1 MNEEDKAQKLS
12 EAIDALLEGREPD
25 LDDQELRELL
35 GVARLRL
42 RAGKALADV
51 GLTYQELLRRV
62 LQARMVSR
70 QMTPDEEADEDP
82 PPEAHDIT
90 EIADPK
96 EYLDPLDPGYGKL
109 VNFLDFWPR
118 AGETNP
124 STGAKGATAAT
135 KLAGPPA
142 VIPLWKA
149 AEQHKATK
157 ADSLAPVV
165 DRLVRSRKRTCRW
178 TTRSWRNWCRWPISV
193 AMSVRPWPLPAHPTS
208 AGCGPSCACAWP
220 PTCGAR
226 PRSRAVLPSPW
237 RRAAPG
243 STAVAA
249 AAAVALTLFTV
260 GPWAASGFA
269 QNPISQVF
277 DFVGEHVGR
286 RRAWTSRRPH
296 RCRPPLPWN
305 VVSPDRPQQ
314 RLGIPVRQPTYL
326 PDGFELASSVYYS
339 TRAARPRSRG
349 CSSTRLRPRR
359 VDPETLRTTTRASS
373 STKSG
378 PRPAPLQRR
387 TPISR
392 RSSSAARSPATY
404 VRGIW
409 QAGPDGT
416 LEWVEDHAEVLV
428 FDQNGVRTF
437 IVYRYGEQEKD
448 ELLKIAES
456 MLAHRPGPGVRRR

>member
-12 EAIDALLEGREPD
+12 QAIDALLEGREPD
-25 LDDQELRELL
+25 LDDQELQDLL

-70 QMTPDEEADEDP
+70 QMTPDEEVEEDP
-82 PPEAHDIT
+82 PPEVHNLT
-90 EIADPK
+90 EMADPK
-96 EYLDPLDPGYGKL
+96 DYLDPLDPGYGKL

-118 AGETNP
+118 MGETNP
-124 STGAKGATAAT
+124 AAGAKGAAAAT
-135 KLAGPPA
+135 KLVGPSV

-165 DRLVRSRKRTCRW
+165 DKLVRSRKRTLSVNDEELDELVQVAHLRRYVGQTLASAGTPYKRRLW
-178 TTRSWRNWCRWPISV
+178 SVLRLRLAANLRRQAAQPRRPAITVAAARSWRY
-193 AMSVRPWPLPAHPTS
+193 
-208 AGCGPSCACAWP
+208 
-220 PTCGAR
+220 
-226 PRSRAVLPSPW
+226 
-237 RRAAPG
+237 
-243 STAVAA
+243 AVAA

-277 DFVGEHVGR
+277 DLVGQHAGVQGVDE
-286 RRAWTSRRPH
+286 
-296 RCRPPLPWN
+296 PPPTQVPVRLPSET
-305 VVSPDRPQQ
+305 VSPQEAAE
-314 RLGIPVRQPTYL
+314 RLGISVGQPSYL
-326 PDGFELASSVYYS
+326 PDGFQLASSDYYVQSVTTPEQGMYQLVCAPGGVARDGEPQIIIYQEQATTS
-339 TRAARPRSRG
+339 TIAQKNAYIEDVVIGGS
-349 CSSTRLRPRR
+349 L
-359 VDPETLRTTTRASS
+359 
-373 STKSG
+373 
-378 PRPAPLQRR
+378 
-387 TPISR
+387 
-392 RSSSAARSPATY
+392 PATY

-409 QAGPDGT
+409 QAGQDGM
-416 LEWVEDHAEVLV
+416 LQWVEGDAEVLV

-448 ELLKIAES
+448 ELLKIAQS
-456 MLAHRPGPGVRRR
+456 MLTS

>member
-25 LDDQELRELL
+25 LEDQELQELL

-42 RAGKALADV
+42 KAGKALADV

-62 LQARMVSR
+62 LQSRMVSR

-82 PPEAHDIT
+82 PPEAHNIT
-90 EIADPK
+90 EIADPHQ
-96 EYLDPLDPGYGKL
+96 YLDPLDPGYGRL

-124 STGAKGATAAT
+124 SASAKGAAAAT
-135 KLAGPPA
+135 KLAGPSV

-165 DRLVRSRKRTCRW
+165 DRLVRNRKGTMSVDDQELDELVQVAHLRRYVGQALASAGTPYKRRLWSVLRLRLAANLRRQAARPSRPTIAVAAG
-178 TTRSWRNWCRWPISV
+178 RSWKY
-193 AMSVRPWPLPAHPTS
+193 
-208 AGCGPSCACAWP
+208 G
-220 PTCGAR
+220 
-226 PRSRAVLPSPW
+226 
-237 RRAAPG
+237 
-243 STAVAA
+243 VAA
-249 AAAVALTLFTV
+249 AAAVALTLFAV

-277 DFVGEHVGR
+277 DFVGEHAGVQGVDE
-286 RRAWTSRRPH
+286 
-296 RCRPPLPWN
+296 PPPTQ
-305 VVSPDRPQQ
+305 VPVTVPVEEVSPQQ
-314 RLGIPVRQPTYL
+314 AAERLGIPVGQPSYL
-326 PDGFELASSVYYS
+326 PAGFELASSAYYPKSVTTPEQGMFVQAYAPGGESRYGEPEIIVYQERATPS
-339 TRAARPRSRG
+339 TIAQKNASIEE
-349 CSSTRLRPRR
+349 
-359 VDPETLRTTTRASS
+359 VVIADTL
-373 STKSG
+373 
-378 PRPAPLQRR
+378 
-387 TPISR
+387 
-392 RSSSAARSPATY
+392 PATY
-404 VRGIW
+404 VRGTW

-416 LEWVEDHAEVLV
+416 LEWVEDDAEVLV

-437 IVYRYGEQEKD
+437 IVYHFGEQEKD

-456 MLAHRPGPGVRRR
+456 MLAQ

>member
-25 LDDQELRELL
+25 LDDQELQELL

-42 RAGKALADV
+42 KAGKALADV

-70 QMTPDEEADEDP
+70 QMTPHEEADEDP
-82 PPEAHDIT
+82 PPEAHNIT
-90 EIADPK
+90 EIADPH

-118 AGETNP
+118 AGETNLSA
-124 STGAKGATAAT
+124 STKGATAAT
-135 KLAGPPA
+135 KLAGPSV

-165 DRLVRSRKRTCRW
+165 DRLVRSRKRT
-178 TTRSWRNWCRWPISV
+178 
-193 AMSVRPWPLPAHPTS
+193 MSVDDEELDELVQVAHLRRYVGQALAS
-208 AGCGPSCACAWP
+208 ASTPYKRRLWS
-220 PTCGAR
+220 
-226 PRSRAVLPSPW
+226 VLRLRLAANLR
-237 RRAAPG
+237 RRAAQPRRPTIAAAAG
-243 STAVAA
+243 RSWKYGMAA

-277 DFVGEHVGR
+277 GIVSQHVGVDG
-286 RRAWTSRRPH
+286 TDS
-296 RCRPPLPWN
+296 PPPTQ
-305 VVSPDRPQQ
+305 VPVTVPVEEVSPQQ
-314 RLGIPVRQPTYL
+314 AAERLGIPVGQPSYL
-326 PDGFELASSVYYS
+326 PAGFELASSAYYS
-339 TRAARPRSRG
+339 KSVTTPEQGMYQLVYAPGGVPQDGEPQIIIYQEQAT
-349 CSSTRLRPRR
+349 SSTITENNAYIEEVVVGGSL
-359 VDPETLRTTTRASS
+359 
-373 STKSG
+373 
-378 PRPAPLQRR
+378 
-387 TPISR
+387 
-392 RSSSAARSPATY
+392 PATY
-404 VRGIW
+404 IRGTW

-437 IVYRYGEQEKD
+437 VVYRYGQEQKD

-456 MLAHRPGPGVRRR
+456 MLAQ

>member
-25 LDDQELRELL
+25 LDDQELQELL

-42 RAGKALADV
+42 KAGKALADV

-70 QMTPDEEADEDP
+70 QMTPHEEADEDP
-82 PPEAHDIT
+82 PPEAHNIT
-90 EIADPK
+90 EIADPH

-118 AGETNP
+118 AGETNLSA
-124 STGAKGATAAT
+124 STKGATAAT
-135 KLAGPPA
+135 KLAGPSV

-165 DRLVRSRKRTCRW
+165 DRLVRSRKRT
-178 TTRSWRNWCRWPISV
+178 
-193 AMSVRPWPLPAHPTS
+193 MSVDDEELDELVQVAHLRRYVGQALAS
-208 AGCGPSCACAWP
+208 ASTPYKRRLWS
-220 PTCGAR
+220 
-226 PRSRAVLPSPW
+226 VLRLRLAANLR
-237 RRAAPG
+237 RRAAQPRRPTIAAAAG
-243 STAVAA
+243 RSWKYGMAA
-249 AAAVALTLFTV
+249 AAAVALTLFAL

-277 DFVGEHVGR
+277 DFVGEHAGVQGVDE
-286 RRAWTSRRPH
+286 
-296 RCRPPLPWN
+296 PPPSQ
-305 VVSPDRPQQ
+305 VPVTVPVEEVSPQQ
-314 RLGIPVRQPTYL
+314 AAERLGIPVGQPSYL
-326 PDGFELASSVYYS
+326 PAGFELASSAYYPKS
-339 TRAARPRSRG
+339 VTTPEQGMYQLVATLG
-349 CSSTRLRPRR
+349 G
-359 VDPETLRTTTRASS
+359 VDPSTLRGETDPRIIIYQEQATP
-373 STKSG
+373 STIAQKNAYIEEVVIGDSF
-378 PRPAPLQRR
+378 
-387 TPISR
+387 
-392 RSSSAARSPATY
+392 PATY
-404 VRGIW
+404 VRGTW

-416 LEWVEDHAEVLV
+416 LEWVEDQAEVLV

-437 IVYRYGEQEKD
+437 IVYRYGQGQKD

-456 MLAHRPGPGVRRR
+456 MLAQ

>member
-1 MNEEDKAQKLS
+1 MNEEEKAQKLS

-70 QMTPDEEADEDP
+70 QMTPEEEGEDP
-82 PPEAHDIT
+82 PPEVHNIA

-124 STGAKGATAAT
+124 RTGAKGATAAT

-142 VIPLWKA
+142 VIPLWQA

-165 DRLVRSRKRTCRW
+165 DRLVRSRKRTLSVDDQELEELVQVAHLRRYVGQALASAGTPYKRRLW
-178 TTRSWRNWCRWPISV
+178 SVLRLRLAANLRRQASQPPRPTIGTAAARSWKY
-193 AMSVRPWPLPAHPTS
+193 
-208 AGCGPSCACAWP
+208 G
-220 PTCGAR
+220 
-226 PRSRAVLPSPW
+226 
-237 RRAAPG
+237 
-243 STAVAA
+243 VAA
-249 AAAVALTLFTV
+249 AAALALTLFAL

-269 QNPISQVF
+269 QHPISQVF
-277 DFVGEHVGR
+277 DFVGEHVGVQGVDG
-286 RRAWTSRRPH
+286 
-296 RCRPPLPWN
+296 PPPTQVPTGMHPTN
-305 VVSPDRPQQ
+305 VSPEEAGT
-314 RLGIPVRQPTYL
+314 RLGLSLREPTYL
-326 PDGFELASSVYYS
+326 PAGFELASSDYYAQS
-339 TRAARPRSRG
+339 VTTPEQGMYQLVCAPGGVPRDGEPQIIIYQERAT
-349 CSSTRLRPRR
+349 SSTIAQKTAYIEQVVIGGSL
-359 VDPETLRTTTRASS
+359 
-373 STKSG
+373 
-378 PRPAPLQRR
+378 
-387 TPISR
+387 
-392 RSSSAARSPATY
+392 PATY

-428 FDQNGVRTF
+428 FDQNDVRTF
-437 IVYRYGEQEKD
+437 IVYRYGQQEKD
-448 ELLKIAES
+448 ELVKIAES
-456 MLAHRPGPGVRRR
+456 MLAS

>member
-1 MNEEDKAQKLS
+1 MNEEEKAQKLS

-70 QMTPDEEADEDP
+70 QMTPHEEDAADP
-82 PPEAHDIT
+82 PPEAHEIT
-90 EIADPK
+90 EMADPR

-118 AGETNP
+118 GGETNP
-124 STGAKGATAAT
+124 TTGTKGAAAAA
-135 KLAGPPA
+135 KLAGPSV

-165 DRLVRSRKRTCRW
+165 DRLVRSRKRTLAVDDQELEELVQVAHLRRYVGQTLASAGTPYKRRLW
-178 TTRSWRNWCRWPISV
+178 SVLRLRLAANLRRQAAQPRRPTIAAAAGRSWKY
-193 AMSVRPWPLPAHPTS
+193 
-208 AGCGPSCACAWP
+208 G
-220 PTCGAR
+220 
-226 PRSRAVLPSPW
+226 
-237 RRAAPG
+237 
-243 STAVAA
+243 VAA
-249 AAAVALTLFTV
+249 AAAVALTLVAV

-277 DFVGEHVGR
+277 GIVSEHVGVDG
-286 RRAWTSRRPH
+286 ADG
-296 RCRPPLPWN
+296 PPPTQVPTKLP
-305 VVSPDRPQQ
+305 VEEVSPEEAAQ
-314 RLGIPVRQPTYL
+314 RLGLPVRQPTYL
-326 PDGFELASSVYYS
+326 PDGFELASSAYYAQSVTTPEQGMYQIEYAPGGVPLNGEPQIIIYQERATPS
-339 TRAARPRSRG
+339 TITENNAYIEQVTIGGSLTG
-349 CSSTRLRPRR
+349 
-359 VDPETLRTTTRASS
+359 
-373 STKSG
+373 
-378 PRPAPLQRR
+378 
-387 TPISR
+387 
-392 RSSSAARSPATY
+392 TY

-409 QAGPDGT
+409 APGSDGT
-416 LEWVEDHAEVLV
+416 LEWVESDAEVVV
-428 FDQNGVRTF
+428 FDHDGVRTF
-437 IVYRYGEQEKD
+437 ITYHYGQNEKD

-456 MLAHRPGPGVRRR
+456 MLTS

>member
-1 MNEEDKAQKLS
+1 MNEEEKAQKLS

-70 QMTPDEEADEDP
+70 QMTPDQEADEDP
-82 PPEAHDIT
+82 PPEAHEIT

-124 STGAKGATAAT
+124 SASTKGATAAT
-135 KLAGPPA
+135 KLGDPSV

-165 DRLVRSRKRTCRW
+165 DRLVRSRKRTMSVDDQELDELVQVAHLRRYVGQALASASTPYKRRLW
-178 TTRSWRNWCRWPISV
+178 SVLRLRLAANLRRQAAQPRRPTIAAAAGRSWKY
-193 AMSVRPWPLPAHPTS
+193 
-208 AGCGPSCACAWP
+208 G
-220 PTCGAR
+220 
-226 PRSRAVLPSPW
+226 
-237 RRAAPG
+237 
-243 STAVAA
+243 VAA
-249 AAAVALTLFTV
+249 AAAIALMLFTV

-277 DFVGEHVGR
+277 DFVGEHTGVQGVDEPPPTQVPTFTDG
-286 RRAWTSRRPH
+286 TS
-296 RCRPPLPWN
+296 
-305 VVSPDRPQQ
+305 VSPQEAAGN
-314 RLGIPVRQPTYL
+314 LGLAVTEPTYV
-326 PDGFELASSVYYS
+326 PDGFKLASSVYYS
-339 TRAARPRSRG
+339 RGVTSPEQGAFVQVYAPGAEPQDGEPQIIVYQERAT
-349 CSSTRLRPRR
+349 SSTIAEKNAYIEQVTIGGSL
-359 VDPETLRTTTRASS
+359 
-373 STKSG
+373 
-378 PRPAPLQRR
+378 
-387 TPISR
+387 
-392 RSSSAARSPATY
+392 PATY
-404 VRGIW
+404 VQGTW
-409 QAGPDGT
+409 QAAADGT

-428 FDQNGVRTF
+428 FDQGDIRTF
-437 IVYRYGEQEKD
+437 IVYRYGQEQKD

-456 MLAHRPGPGVRRR
+456 MLAQ